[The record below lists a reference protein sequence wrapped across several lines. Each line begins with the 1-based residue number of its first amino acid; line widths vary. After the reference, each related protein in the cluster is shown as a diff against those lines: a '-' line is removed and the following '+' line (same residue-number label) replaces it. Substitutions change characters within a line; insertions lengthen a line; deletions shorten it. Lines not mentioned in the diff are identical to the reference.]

1 MMRIKRKNQGRGRVG
16 SLPPTKSEV
25 ELGDRGFRPEVVELR
40 VVDLKSRNE
49 RRGKDLEKDK
59 ERKVKMRENIVNR
72 KIVSSLKRY
81 QEGMQGGGELC
92 GWNVQE

>member
-1 MMRIKRKNQGRGRVG
+1 MG

>member
-49 RRGKDLEKDK
+49 RRGKEKEKDL

-81 QEGMQGGGELC
+81 QEGVQGGGELC